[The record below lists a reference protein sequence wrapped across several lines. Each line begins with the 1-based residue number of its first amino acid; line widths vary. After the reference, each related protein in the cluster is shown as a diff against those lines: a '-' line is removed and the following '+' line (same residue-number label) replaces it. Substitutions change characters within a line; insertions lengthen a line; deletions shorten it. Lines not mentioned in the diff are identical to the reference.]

1 MTGETPEFDTEDRK
15 RVYEFV
21 REHEP
26 VEPGDIRD
34 ADVLPVTPSRYWQI
48 VAILKRDG
56 YVRGEEG
63 LLRDAYEPRGREEHA
78 GERDDVSFTVRAAD
92 LDDLTGLAG
101 VIRQVLAGE
110 TYLVGQSFSDQLA
123 DIDTLVHGAAD
134 APPTYFVAVHDGE
147 VVGWVN
153 LDAPGSD
160 RLSHAVELTMGLLDE
175 FRGYGIGSA
184 LLDRAVS
191 WAGAHGY
198 RKVFSNVP
206 ASNKAAVEFLEG
218 NGWEVEATRPN
229 HYVIDDALVDEVLV
243 ARWT

>member
-1 MTGETPEFDTEDRK
+1 MVSEVPEFDTEDRK

-26 VEPGDIRD
+26 VSPAEIDS

-56 YVRGEEG
+56 YVREAEG

-78 GERDDVSFTVRAAD
+78 DEDADVAFTVRAAD
-92 LDDLTGLAG
+92 LDDLSGLAG

-110 TYLVGQSFSDQLA
+110 TYLVGQSFSDQFA
-123 DIDTLVHGAAD
+123 DVDTLVHRD
-134 APPTYFVAVHDGE
+134 PDNPPTYFVAVHDGE
-147 VVGWVN
+147 VVGWVT
-153 LDAPGSD
+153 LDTREDD
-160 RLSHAVELTMGLLDE
+160 RLSHGVELTMGLLDE

-206 ASNKAAVEFLEG
+206 ASNEPAVEFLEA
-218 NGWEVEATRPN
+218 NGWEVEAVRPN
-229 HYVIDDALVDEVLV
+229 HYLVDDALVDEVLV

>member
-1 MTGETPEFDTEDRK
+1 MTTEAPEFDTEDRK
-15 RVYEFV
+15 RVYEYI
-21 REHEP
+21 RENEP
-26 VEPGDIRD
+26 VEPTDIAS

-56 YVRGEEG
+56 YVHETEG

-78 GERDDVSFTVRAAD
+78 HDEEDMAFTVRAAD
-92 LDDLTGLAG
+92 LDDLSGLAG
-101 VIRQVLAGE
+101 VIRQVLDGE

-123 DIDTLVHGAAD
+123 DVDTLVHGD
-134 APPTYFVAVHDGE
+134 PNLPPTYFVAVHDGE

-153 LDAPGSD
+153 LDAPEND
-160 RLSHAVELTMGLLDE
+160 RLSHGVELTMGLLDE

-191 WAGAHGY
+191 WAGSHGY

-206 ASNKAAVEFLEG
+206 ASNEPAVEFLEA
-218 NGWEVEATRPN
+218 NGWDVEAVRPD
-229 HYVIDDALVDEVLV
+229 HYLIDGDLVDEVLV

>member
-1 MTGETPEFDTEDRK
+1 MTDEAPTFDTEDRK
-15 RVYEFV
+15 RVYEYV
-21 REHEP
+21 RDNEP
-26 VEPGDIRD
+26 VAPADIAS

-56 YVRGEEG
+56 YLSETEG
-63 LLRDAYEPRGREEHA
+63 LLRDAYRPRGREEHPSE
-78 GERDDVSFTVRAAD
+78 GGDLSFTVRAAD
-92 LDDLTGLAG
+92 LDDLSGLAG
-101 VIRQVLAGE
+101 VIRQVLDGE
-110 TYLVGQSFSDQLA
+110 TYLVGQSFSDQLGNV
-123 DIDTLVHGAAD
+123 DTLVHGD
-134 APPTYFVAVHDGE
+134 PDRPPAYFVAVHDGE

-153 LDAPGSD
+153 LDAPATD

-175 FRGYGIGSA
+175 FRGHGIGSA

-206 ASNKAAVEFLEG
+206 ASNEPAVEFLAA
-218 NGWEVEATRPN
+218 NGWAVEATRPD